1 VKVLITGHTH
11 GVGKAIL
18 ENCPDDYEVKGMSRA
33 TGHDLT
39 KNLPDTLGEIKEYN
53 PDIFFN
59 NAWGQGAQNEI
70 AIWWSRNQNLKEPRV
85 MITTGSTSG
94 MKMLCDDEDNFYPN
108 MPKLPFSDYGET
120 KRKLFLET
128 YMHWIMDTRK
138 VYWTNYVLG
147 WVKTRILIGQGEL
160 NGEEDLFKNIDMLEP
175 DYVAKKMWNDINS
188 EVYKH
193 TFMVGMDCKRSGSEQ
208 ERVMLMMKMIA
219 ESQKIG
225 L

>member
-1 VKVLITGHTH
+1 MKVLITGHTH

-18 ENCPDDYEVKGMSRA
+18 ENCPDDYEVKGISRA

-39 KNLPDTLGEIKEYN
+39 KNLPDTLGFIKEYN

-70 AIWWSRNQNLKEPRV
+70 ALWWSRNQNLKEPRV
-85 MITTGSTSG
+85 MITTGSVAG
-94 MKMLCDDEDNFYPN
+94 MRLLCDEEDGFYPN
-108 MPKLPFSDYGET
+108 MPPLPVTDYGE
-120 KRKLFLET
+120 RKKKLLLET

-138 VYWTNYVLG
+138 VYWTNYALG
-147 WVKTRILIGQGEL
+147 WVKTRITVPKGS
-160 NGEEDLFKNIDMLEP
+160 EELFKNMEMLEP
-175 DYVAKKMWNDINS
+175 DYVAKRMWEDIKN

-193 TFMVGMDCKRSGSEQ
+193 TFMVGMDCKRSGTEQ
-208 ERVMLMMKMIA
+208 ERVMVFMKFI
-219 ESQKIG
+219 SQMSNIG

>member
-1 VKVLITGHTH
+1 MKVLITGHTH

-18 ENCPDDYEVKGMSRA
+18 ENCPDDYEVKGISRA

-39 KNLPDTLGEIKEYN
+39 KNLPDTLGFIKEYN

-70 AIWWSRNQNLKEPRV
+70 ALWWSRNQNLKEPRV
-85 MITTGSTSG
+85 MITTGSVAG
-94 MKMLCDDEDNFYPN
+94 MRLLCDEEDGFYPN
-108 MPKLPFSDYGET
+108 MPPLPVTDYGE
-120 KRKLFLET
+120 RKKKLLLET

-138 VYWTNYVLG
+138 VYWTNYALG
-147 WVKTRILIGQGEL
+147 WVKTRITVPKGSEEL
-160 NGEEDLFKNIDMLEP
+160 FQNMKMLEP
-175 DYVAKKMWNDINS
+175 DYVAKRMWEDIKN

-193 TFMVGMDCKRSGSEQ
+193 TFMVGMDCKRSGTEQ
-208 ERVMLMMKMIA
+208 ERIMLMMKMIA

>member
-1 VKVLITGHTH
+1 MKVLITGHTH
-11 GVGKAIL
+11 GIGKAIL
-18 ENCPDDYEVKGMSRA
+18 ENCPDDYEVKGMSRS

-59 NAWGQGAQNEI
+59 NAWGQGAQTEI
-70 AIWWSRNQNLKEPRV
+70 SLWWSRNQNLKEPRV
-85 MITTGSTSG
+85 MITTGSVAG
-94 MKMLCDDEDNFYPN
+94 IRLLCDEEKNFYPN
-108 MPKLPFSDYGET
+108 MPPLPVTDYGES
-120 KRKLFLET
+120 KKKLLLET

-138 VYWTNYVLG
+138 VYWTNYALG
-147 WVKTRILIGQGEL
+147 WVKTRITVPKGSEEL
-160 NGEEDLFKNIDMLEP
+160 FQNMEMLEP
-175 DYVAKKMWNDINS
+175 DYVAKRMWNDIKN

-193 TFMVGMDCKRSGSEQ
+193 TFTVGMDCKRSGTEQ

-219 ESQKIG
+219 ESQKVG